1 MLRMGQMEA
10 CVWPRGTGT
19 WTRAALPRVSPHTTE
34 AGPVCGRGAHRVL
47 EGVGT
52 PEGLATPAA
61 STVKPDPS
69 PRRPV
74 RAKPDPCRS
83 NIALASIMLLS
94 RTEPAGGGL

>member
-1 MLRMGQMEA
+1 MGQIEA
-10 CVWPRGTGT
+10 CVWPVGHVPGQG
-19 WTRAALPRVSPHTTE
+19 LPSREFSPHTTE
-34 AGPVCGRGAHRVL
+34 AGPACGRGARRVL

-61 STVKPDPS
+61 SMVKPDPS

-83 NIALASIMLLS
+83 DIVLASITLLS